1 MTLSLQVVAG
11 GSGRVV
17 ACLVSN
23 CYLCVGVGID
33 GGAVGGGGG
42 KRCFKC
48 NNKSESGFVNK
59 LMIK

>member
-1 MTLSLQVVAG
+1 MTLSLQVVVAG

-17 ACLVSN
+17 ACLHSN
-23 CYLCVGVGID
+23 CYLCVGVGIG
-33 GGAVGGGGG
+33 GGAVGGR